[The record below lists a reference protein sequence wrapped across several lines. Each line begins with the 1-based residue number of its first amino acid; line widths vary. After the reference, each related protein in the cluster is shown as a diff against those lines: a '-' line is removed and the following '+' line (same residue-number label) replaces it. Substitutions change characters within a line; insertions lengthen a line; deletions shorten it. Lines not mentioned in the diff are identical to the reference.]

1 MNKIIDD
8 KQLQELHNKGM
19 GFIFNDFDGMRPSGI
34 ENNILHKASCNCI
47 LKSNTNVKKI
57 FFENETEA
65 FKWLDGNRK
74 SNWKHCGTCLR
85 KGRTIKE
92 EPLDIMPI
100 EITNFPK
107 QISFYVHGE
116 PSSFSTAREKPWKMN
131 LEQQIPSGDKNC
143 FEKGVIID
151 FHLES
156 MTVNGQYFDV
166 DNLCE
171 PVFSVLINNKG
182 WFNRKRPNIQW
193 FRASKIKD
201 KKSGCNFRL
210 TSSKEAERNIDFKNT
225 LFDKIYSGNLPKS
238 ATDDEFISW
247 IKLNSTGLKHSG
259 SFYLNIEFGDQK
271 INLGD
276 IATGRIKSIIDCLYP
291 VIGGNKGAP
300 TDWKIDILDV
310 QKGVTTIP
318 EGSVRI
324 QLAEL

>member
-1 MNKIIDD
+1 MNNIIDD
-8 KQLQELHNKGM
+8 IHLKELHDKGQ
-19 GFIFNDFDGMRPSGI
+19 GFIFNDFCGNGPSGS
-34 ENNILHKASCNCI
+34 EYNVLHRASCNWI
-47 LKSNTNVKKI
+47 LKCNTNVNKI
-57 FFENETEA
+57 FFGTQIEA
-65 FKWLDGNRK
+65 INWLDENRK

-85 KGRTIKE
+85 NGRANKVESI
-92 EPLDIMPI
+92 DAMPI
-100 EITNFPK
+100 KTTNLPQ
-107 QISFYVHGE
+107 QISFYVNGE

-131 LEQQIPSGDKNC
+131 LEQQIPSGDKNG

-182 WFNRKRPNIQW
+182 WFNGKRPNIQW

-201 KKSGCNFRL
+201 NKSGCNFRL
-210 TSSKEAERNIDFKNT
+210 TSSKEAEKNIEFKNT
-225 LFDKIYSGNLPKS
+225 IFDKVYSGNLPKS
-238 ATDDEFISW
+238 ATDEEFISW
-247 IKLNSTGLKHSG
+247 IKQNSTGVKQSP
-259 SFYLNIEFGDQK
+259 SFYLNIEFADQK

-310 QKGVTTIP
+310 KKGLTTIP
-318 EGSVRI
+318 EGAVRI
-324 QLAEL
+324 LLAVL

>member
-1 MNKIIDD
+1 V
-8 KQLQELHNKGM
+8 EL
-19 GFIFNDFDGMRPSGI
+19 
-34 ENNILHKASCNCI
+34 
-47 LKSNTNVKKI
+47 
-57 FFENETEA
+57 
-65 FKWLDGNRK
+65 LDGK
-74 SNWKHCGTCLR
+74 S
-85 KGRTIKE
+85 
-92 EPLDIMPI
+92 I
-100 EITNFPK
+100 ETPNLPK

-131 LEQQIPSGDKNC
+131 LEQQLPSRDQNG
-143 FEKGVIID
+143 FEKGLVID

-156 MTVNGQYFDV
+156 MTINGHYFDV

-182 WFNRKRPNIQW
+182 WFNGKRPNIQW

-210 TSSKEAERNIDFKNT
+210 TASKEPERNIDFKNT
-225 LFDKIYSGNLPKS
+225 IFDKIYSGNLPKS

-247 IKLNSTGLKHSG
+247 SKQNSTGIKYSP
-259 SFYLNIEFGDQK
+259 SIYLNIEFGGKK

-324 QLAEL
+324 LLAEL

>member
-1 MNKIIDD
+1 MNNVIDD
-8 KQLQELHNKGM
+8 KHLQELHDKGQ
-19 GFIFNDFDGMRPSGI
+19 GFIFNDFSGMGTSGRKY
-34 ENNILHKASCNCI
+34 NVLHKASCNWI

-57 FFENETEA
+57 FFDNEIEA
-65 FKWLDGNRK
+65 IKWLDENRI

-85 KGRTIKE
+85 KGRINKSE
-92 EPLDIMPI
+92 YLDAKPI
-100 EITNFPK
+100 DAMDLTK

-116 PSSFSTAREKPWKMN
+116 PSSFSTAREKPWKKN
-131 LEQQIPSGDKNC
+131 LEQQIPSGDKNG
-143 FEKGVIID
+143 FEKGVVID

-156 MTVNGQYFDV
+156 MAVNGQFFDV

-182 WFNRKRPNIQW
+182 WFNGKRPNIQW

-201 KKSGCNFRL
+201 IKSGCNFRL
-210 TSSKEAERNIDFKNT
+210 TASKEPEKNIDFKNT
-225 LFDKIYSGNLPKS
+225 IFDKIYSGNLPKS

-247 IKLNSTGLKHSG
+247 IKQNSTRVKYSP
-259 SFYLNIEFGDQK
+259 SFYLNIKFGGKK

-291 VIGGNKGAP
+291 VIGGNEGAP
-300 TDWKIDILDV
+300 EDWKIDILDV

-324 QLAEL
+324 LLAEL